1 MRPTTEELLRGL
13 QGSLLTYVLPELQTN
28 HARTELMLTYAL
40 LGIAASEVDG
50 AAQRLVDDNVAMR
63 ALARDAADTLA
74 PIDAAFAAELRALA
88 DTSDASVVVSELASA
103 NTRLRDVIGRAGVTL
118 EGRSEPPLR
127 ELRAAIIT
135 HLLAEAQ
142 QRNHE
147 VLGPRSD
154 G

>member
-1 MRPTTEELLRGL
+1 MRPSTEELLRGL

-50 AAQRLVDDNVAMR
+50 AAQRVVDDNVAMR
-63 ALARDAADTLA
+63 ALASDAGDALA
-74 PIDAAFAAELRALA
+74 SIDSALAAELRACAAETEGSLRISDLA
-88 DTSDASVVVSELASA
+88 RA
-103 NTRLRDVIGRAGVTL
+103 NARLRDAIGRAGAAL
-118 EGRSEPPLR
+118 EGRPEEALR
-127 ELRAAIIT
+127 DLRSAIIT
-135 HLLAEAQ
+135 HLLAEAEA
-142 QRNHE
+142 RNHL

>member
-28 HARTELMLTYAL
+28 HGRTELMLTYAL
-40 LGIAASEVDG
+40 LGIAANEVDG

-63 ALARDAADTLA
+63 AIAREAADTLT
-74 PIDAAFAAELRALA
+74 PIDAALAAELRALA
-88 DTSDASVVVSELASA
+88 NETDASVLVSELSST
-103 NTRLRDVIGRAGVTL
+103 NTRLRGVIGRAGVLL
-118 EGRSEPPLR
+118 EERNEPSLHD
-127 ELRAAIIT
+127 LRAAIIT
-135 HLLAEAQ
+135 HLRAEAQ